1 MNSNDPLAYGRALR
15 QQGRLGEAAAA
26 FRQLLANEPHNGH
39 ALHLLGIT
47 VGQMGRP
54 REAVEL
60 IRAALRVQP
69 SNPVMHA
76 NLGNALTEIG
86 GDAEAVQSYDRALAL
101 KPDLATT
108 HHARGVVLLRLGQ
121 TQQALSSLQRA
132 LQLAPED
139 ARTHN
144 DLGVALE
151 RLGRNQEALE
161 HFERAVA
168 LNPSHAEAHHNRGV
182 LEMSLERYAQALESF
197 ERALALQPRQAAILA
212 NRGNALRALGRSAEA
227 LESYDRSLAIAAE
240 VVAVHDQ
247 RGMVLLTLQRY
258 SEALASFDRALAL
271 AADDF
276 RAHFYRGVA
285 LARLEHHEQALASFD
300 SALALNAQ
308 SAEALD
314 NRGVELERLG
324 RPEEALGAFAKAVL
338 CKTDYPEPYSNA
350 ANTLHKLG
358 RFEEAL
364 QQVDRA
370 LAIEPDHALS
380 QWSKALIKLTLG
392 EFAAGWPAYE
402 ARLRLEHLRQQQRS
416 FAVPRWSGSEA
427 LAGKTILIHAE
438 QGLGDTLQFCRYVPL
453 LEAAGAQVVFEV
465 PAALVRLMRSFTMR
479 GTLLAAGEPRPEV
492 DCHCPLLSL
501 PLAFATQ
508 ADTIPGG
515 VPYLAAAAEAVAEW
529 RERLRA
535 LPGLKIGL
543 NWQGQIGIENQT
555 LFRGRSFALACAA
568 PLAQLSGVS
577 LVSLQKGEAA
587 EQRTQVEFGG
597 ALAQLTDP
605 RDTGPDAPVETAA
618 LMKALDLVITS
629 DTFMAHLAGA
639 LGVPVWVV
647 LPAVADWRW
656 LLDRSDSP
664 WYPTMRLFRQRVA
677 GDWPEV
683 FGRVANEVTALSAER
698 RPQRP

>member
-1 MNSNDPLAYGRALR
+1 M
-15 QQGRLGEAAAA
+15 
-26 FRQLLANEPHNGH
+26 RQLLVNEPHNGQ

-47 VGQMGRP
+47 LGQMGRP
-54 REAVEL
+54 REAVDL

-69 SNPVMHA
+69 SNPLMHT
-76 NLGNALTEIG
+76 NLGNALAEIG

-121 TQQALSSLQRA
+121 TPQALSSLRRA
-132 LQLAPED
+132 LELAPDD

-151 RLGRNQEALE
+151 RLGRNQQALE

-168 LNPSHAEAHHNRGV
+168 FNPGHAEAHHNRGV
-182 LEMSLERYAQALESF
+182 LEMSLDRHAQALQSF

-212 NRGNALRALGRSAEA
+212 NRGNALRALGRSTEA
-227 LESYDRSLAIAAE
+227 LDSYDRSLAIAPDA
-240 VVAVHDQ
+240 VAVHEQ

-258 SEALASFDRALAL
+258 GEALESLDRALAL

-276 RAHFYRGVA
+276 RAHFHRGVA
-285 LARLEHHEQALASFD
+285 LARLEQHEQALASFNR
-300 SALALNAQ
+300 ALALNGE
-308 SAEALD
+308 SAEAWD
-314 NRGVELERLG
+314 NRGVELEQLG

-338 CKTDYPEPYSNA
+338 CKADYLEPYSNA
-350 ANTLHKLG
+350 AATLHKLG
-358 RFEEAL
+358 RFQEAL

-370 LAIEPDHALS
+370 LAIEPEHALS

-392 EFAAGWPAYE
+392 EFAQGWPPYE
-402 ARLRLEHLRQQQRS
+402 ARLRLAHRRRYQRS
-416 FAVPRWSGSEA
+416 FAVPRWSGGET

-438 QGLGDTLQFCRYVPL
+438 QGLGDTLQFCRYIAL
-453 LEAAGAQVVFEV
+453 LETQGAQVVFEV
-465 PAALVRLMRSFTMR
+465 PAALMTLMRSFTMR
-479 GTLLAAGEPRPEV
+479 GTLLAAGEPLPQV

-501 PLAFATQ
+501 PLAFGTQ

-515 VPYLAAAAEAVAEW
+515 VPYLTAASESVDEW
-529 RERLRA
+529 RERLRD

-543 NWQGQIGIENQT
+543 NWQGNVGIENQT

-587 EQRTQVEFGG
+587 EQRTQVEFGS

-605 RDTGPDAPVETAA
+605 RDTRPDAPVETAA
-618 LMKALDLVITS
+618 LMKALDLVVTC

-639 LGVPVWVV
+639 VGVPVWVV
-647 LPAVADWRW
+647 LPAIADWRW

-683 FGRVANEVTALSAER
+683 FGRVANEAANIGGGGLCRSG
-698 RPQRP
+698 